1 MGAQNP
7 DRRWDVGEKQILIDF
22 TELDRIEIT
31 CKKCGTGVV
40 LSANKLAPELKA
52 NCPGCSAPFH
62 DMSSAVSMFRDF
74 YATAE
79 RSENK
84 AVFRIKVQENT

>member
-1 MGAQNP
+1 M
-7 DRRWDVGEKQILIDF
+7 GEKQIIIPF
-22 TELDRIEIT
+22 QELDRIEIT
-31 CKKCGTGVV
+31 CGKCGTGVV

-52 NCPGCSAPFH
+52 NCPGCSAQFH
-62 DMSSAVSMFRDF
+62 DMSSAVVYFRQF
-74 YATAE
+74 YAAAE